1 MDSFWQ
7 TVSDS
12 NRFVLMVELG
22 STYQSVF
29 FQALIYYSSF
39 FFWLFS
45 VNFDQYSALHK
56 TAVHHRPKPHEKQE
70 KKQRLTCQTVQ

>member
-29 FQALIYYSSF
+29 FSSPYLLF
-39 FFWLFS
+39 FFLFFGFS
-45 VNFDQYSALHK
+45 Q
-56 TAVHHRPKPHEKQE
+56 
-70 KKQRLTCQTVQ
+70 

>member
-29 FQALIYYSSF
+29 FSSPYLLFFF

-70 KKQRLTCQTVQ
+70 KKQRLTCQTAQ

>member
-1 MDSFWQ
+1 MDSSWQ